1 MQSSSIEFL
10 CTYSCMNKQQKALQK
25 IGKLKLQSCDG
36 SKFIRIEVSIAIQFL
51 GNTGKAH
58 LRNALRDEP
67 IQQVCENIIV
77 AQLRRI
83 FWKGLRKRERSTTC
97 KIWTIM

>member
-25 IGKLKLQSCDG
+25 
-36 SKFIRIEVSIAIQFL
+36 IAIQFL